1 MLYDVY
7 LIFTHVLEAHPIP
20 PPTLQVMRKK
30 TVPETLTIKKKI
42 SKSSNPSNMKG
53 RQIKRAP
60 KNTENGTGAA
70 TPMQK
75 VDQDATSS
83 NGDVRDDGCRDNE
96 NRERSV
102 TPTES
107 DLLRYLN
114 VHITPPKIDNLTSFE
129 LSREE
134 YLDGIIEL
142 VQSDCPEVVRDMD
155 SFIEA
160 MKKAFKYNMEGV

>member
-1 MLYDVY
+1 MTCTLY
-7 LIFTHVLEAHPIP
+7 LPCVLETHTMS
-20 PPTLQVMRKK
+20 PTLQVMRKK

-42 SKSSNPSNMKG
+42 SKSSNPSNIKG
-53 RQIKRAP
+53 RQTKRA

-70 TPMQK
+70 SPMQK
-75 VDQDATSS
+75 VDQDTTSS

-129 LSREE
+129 LSRDE
-134 YLDGIIEL
+134 YLDGILKL

-160 MKKAFKYNMEGV
+160 MKKAFEYNTRGA